1 MGKIAKQTLSY
12 DPVPQ
17 QTTIS
22 LLRGFLTI
30 SGKYKSE
37 KIRSEGTVVGN
48 RETSNTDYDIYPMGA
63 SFYGQIIT
71 KYNIFLRMIKVQYS
85 EQFIRGFLFSI
96 FRVMSDYAC
105 ARNNA
110 FITHKNRKKC
120 SLLWG
125 HS

>member
-1 MGKIAKQTLSY
+1 MSGQINIMGKIAKQTLSY

-48 RETSNTDYDIYPMGA
+48 RETSNTDYDIPDGC
-63 SFYGQIIT
+63 
-71 KYNIFLRMIKVQYS
+71 KFLGLRY
-85 EQFIRGFLFSI
+85 IRTVTI
-96 FRVMSDYAC
+96 Y
-105 ARNNA
+105 
-110 FITHKNRKKC
+110 
-120 SLLWG
+120 
-125 HS
+125 